1 MLPIWI
7 WIPLVY
13 LFVKPTTL
21 LNTTYV
27 MNEFVTTVTIT
38 QSNSS
43 VFFLTLM
50 Q

>member
-1 MLPIWI
+1 M
-7 WIPLVY
+7 Y
-13 LFVKPTTL
+13 LYVKPTAI

-27 MNEFVTTVTIT
+27 KGEFVTTVTIK
-38 QSNSS
+38 QSHSS